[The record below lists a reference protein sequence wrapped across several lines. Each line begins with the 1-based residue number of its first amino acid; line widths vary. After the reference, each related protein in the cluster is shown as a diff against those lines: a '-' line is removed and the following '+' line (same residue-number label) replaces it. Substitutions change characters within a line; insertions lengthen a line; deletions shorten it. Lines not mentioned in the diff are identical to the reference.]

1 MMYTIITEKKY
12 QRGKRAKGFPKRYLP
27 EIEEYVACL
36 EDNPFQVRNAKKLAG
51 GCSMYRKR
59 FGSWR
64 LIYSVDKKTRTVVLS
79 DLCIRSEGTYRR

>member
-1 MMYTIITEKKY
+1 MMYTIAREKKY
-12 QRGKRAKGFPKRYLP
+12 QRGRRADGIPKRYSL

-36 EDNPFQVRNAKKLAG
+36 ESNPFQVRNAKKIAG

-64 LIYSVDKKTRTVVLS
+64 LIYSVDTKTRTVVLT